1 MRRPWLS
8 ATSALFTIAWG
19 GNHFTPLLHL
29 YEVMF
34 HYNELTVDLFLATYV
49 GGLVPGLL
57 LGGALSDRH
66 GRRPVVVAGVLL
78 SAVASI
84 ALAGGAASVAAMCA
98 GRCLAGASVGIAM
111 SVGTSWVKELS
122 APAFDP
128 ALAPQRRAAAGAR
141 RPALALTLGFGLG
154 AGVAGS
160 LAQWGPLPSLL
171 PYAVHAVLAL
181 VSLALMAGVAETR
194 APETRV
200 NGGADRP
207 ASLWSDLRVPL
218 AGHRRFVRVV
228 LPGAPWIFATA
239 GIGYAV
245 IPLLEAPVV
254 GRWALA
260 YATGLTV
267 LTLGI
272 GALVQP
278 LVPRLNAATR
288 GHAGVLGLGAMLLG
302 LLAAAVNAVVLS
314 PLLGALAAAI
324 LGAAYGTCLVS
335 GLVEVQSIAGPDDL
349 AGLTGVYYSLSY
361 VGFLLPMVLAG
372 LAALAP
378 YGVLLLVVAA
388 ACFVCLLA
396 VARGLRTTTV

>member
-1 MRRPWLS
+1 MRRPWLH
-8 ATSALFTIAWG
+8 ACTALFAIAWG

-34 HYNELTVDLFLATYV
+34 HYSVVAVDVFLGTYV
-49 GGLVPGLL
+49 AGLVPGLL

-66 GRRPVVVAGVLL
+66 GRRPIVIAGVLL
-78 SAVASI
+78 SAAASI
-84 ALAGGAASVAAMCA
+84 VLAAGAASGLALCV

-122 APAFDP
+122 GPRFDSSLP
-128 ALAPQRRAAAGAR
+128 PERRTSAGAR

-160 LAQWGPLPSLL
+160 LAQWGPLPSLV
-171 PYAVHAVLAL
+171 PYAVHVLLALASLAL
-181 VSLALMAGVAETR
+181 VVQVPESKIAASPR
-194 APETRV
+194 A
-200 NGGADRP
+200 
-207 ASLWSDLRVPL
+207 ASLWEDLRVPL

-228 LPGAPWIFATA
+228 LPAAPWIFATA

-254 GRWALA
+254 GQWALA

-278 LVPRLNAATR
+278 FVPRLNALTR
-288 GHAGVLGLGAMLLG
+288 GRAGLAGLGAMLLG
-302 LLAAAVNAVVLS
+302 LLAAAANAVVLS
-314 PLLGALAAAI
+314 PWLGALAAAV

-335 GLVEVQSIAGPDDL
+335 GLGEVQSIAGPEDL

-361 VGFLLPMVLAG
+361 VGFLLPIVLAG
-372 LAALAP
+372 LAGFAP
-378 YGVLLLVVAA
+378 YAVLLLGVAV
-388 ACFVCLLA
+388 VCLACLVA
-396 VARGLRTTTV
+396 VARGLRTTTA